1 MLVLRVLCVQK
12 YIETLVHI
20 VAYRFNV
27 NKLLTTF
34 YFRNFV
40 IIINNFKS
48 TEMKRGINTLLVL
61 SIFGF
66 FASCTKTVM
75 VSDGVN
81 TKRIKVVGNVE
92 VVKDKNNNSSYTK
105 FESVKGTKYN
115 INNSNYTVSV
125 K

>member
-1 MLVLRVLCVQK
+1 M
-12 YIETLVHI
+12 HI

>member
-1 MLVLRVLCVQK
+1 MRVLCVQK